1 MHGSLLFGEKEI
13 RRFVNPPTVTSPP
26 FVVFDEA
33 DEVVGCGG
41 LEIGLQWSRPLPH
54 GGSLFVRGTYEA
66 QLWAD
71 AGAPTL
77 TFLGFEG
84 FGIALGLAR

>member
-1 MHGSLLFGEKEI
+1 L
-13 RRFVNPPTVTSPP
+13 
-26 FVVFDEA
+26 DDAEA
-33 DEVVGCGG
+33 VVGCGG
-41 LEIGLQWSRPLPH
+41 LEIGLQWSRPLANC
-54 GGSLFVRGTYEA
+54 GSLFIRGTYEA

-84 FGIALGLAR
+84 FGLALGVAR